1 MIVRSPAGNTSALC
15 MGGTMAVKTHV
26 TKIEAAPEGGVL
38 VLVAIESDLG
48 PVEFEV
54 YADLKTDARSE
65 IPLVNALDEVR
76 EKLLAFGRDLHDEMR
91 NPEVLASMMHLSLPP
106 EETEE

>member
-1 MIVRSPAGNTSALC
+1 MLRTLHGEA
-15 MGGTMAVKTHV
+15 MAVKTHV

-76 EKLLAFGRDLHDEMR
+76 QKLLAFGRDLQDEMQ
-91 NPEVLASMMHLSLPP
+91 NPEVLAGMMHLSLPP
-106 EETEE
+106 DETAE